1 MPEPKSTRPTR
12 DFQAEVFDVVRAI
25 PRGQV
30 TSYGAVAKCLGAAR
44 ASRRVG
50 WILNK
55 SFGMTPPVPAHR
67 VVNRQGMLTGAIH
80 FPADRPMEVM
90 LDAEGV
96 VVKDGFVVD
105 FEAVFWDPFPEL

>member
-1 MPEPKSTRPTR
+1 MTEPKSTKPNR
-12 DFQAEVFDVVRAI
+12 DFPEEVFDVVRAI
-25 PRGQV
+25 PPGRV

-55 SFGMTPPVPAHR
+55 SFGVTPPVPAHR

-80 FPADRPMEVM
+80 FPAGP
-90 LDAEGV
+90 A
-96 VVKDGFVVD
+96 DGRHARSGRRGGERRVRCG
-105 FEAVFWDPFPEL
+105 L

>member
-12 DFQAEVFDVVRAI
+12 DFQEEVFDVVRAI

-30 TSYGAVAKCLGAAR
+30 TSYGAVAKCLGAAH

-55 SFGMTPPVPAHR
+55 SFGVTPPVPAHR

-80 FPADRPMEVM
+80 FPADRTMDVM
-90 LDAEGV
+90 LEAEGV